1 MTPTRNHTA
10 AATARLMNL
19 NLRFGLAEDGP
30 NNWRFRSRAYPA
42 LLAKYPCDFY
52 AFQEANG
59 FQIDFLAGLLEGYDC
74 IGRRS
79 PAPDRWQNNVIFF
92 HRRWRCTLDR
102 HIYLSDTP
110 HIESKYADSRWPR
123 QCTLGKFVCSDRKVT
138 CVTTHFD
145 FDADVQRRS
154 ALLIRQQ
161 INKISNN
168 DPVLLAGD
176 FNCAPGSACYTAF
189 TDRNAAPGPEFSN
202 AFDPPPYAGTYH
214 GFSGTG
220 DAPPIDWILYRGEI
234 EIHGAQVIEQA
245 FDGFYPSDHFPLLAE
260 FVWPNPMD
268 TPV

>member
-1 MTPTRNHTA
+1 MTPAQNRA
-10 AATARLMNL
+10 AAPRARLMNL

-30 NNWRFRSRAYPA
+30 NHWRFRHRAYPA
-42 LLAKYPCDFY
+42 LLKGYPCDFY

-92 HRRWRCTLDR
+92 HRHWRCTMDR

-110 HIESKYADSRWPR
+110 HVESKYADSRWPR
-123 QCTLGKFVCSDRKVT
+123 QCTLGRFVCDDRKLT

-145 FDADVQRRS
+145 FNDDVQHRS
-154 ALLIRQQ
+154 ALLVQQQ
-161 INKISNN
+161 INQVSKN

-176 FNCAPGSACYTAF
+176 FNCAPGSAGYAAF
-189 TDRNAAPGPEFSN
+189 TDRNASPGPEFSN

-234 EIHGAQVIEQA
+234 EVHSALVIEQS

-260 FVWPNPMD
+260 FVWSNPMNA
-268 TPV
+268 PA

>member
-1 MTPTRNHTA
+1 MTPDHHHSA
-10 AATARLMNL
+10 APMVRLMNL

-42 LLAKYPCDFY
+42 LLARHPCDFY
-52 AFQEANG
+52 MFQEAND
-59 FQIDFLAGLLEGYDC
+59 FQIDFLAGLLEDYDY

-79 PAPDRWQNNVIFF
+79 PAPDRWQSNVIFF

-110 HIESKYADSRWPR
+110 HVESKYADSRWPR
-123 QCTLGKFVCSDRKVT
+123 QCTLGRFQCNHRTLT

-145 FDADVQRRS
+145 FSDEVQRRS
-154 ALLIRQQ
+154 ALLVRRQ
-161 INKISNN
+161 INHISKN

-176 FNCAPGSACYTAF
+176 FNCAPNSACYAVF
-189 TDRNAAPGPEFSN
+189 TDPDPSCGLPLSN

-220 DAPPIDWILYRGEI
+220 DAPPIDWILYRGEL
-234 EIHGAQVIEQA
+234 EVHCARVIGES
-245 FDGFYPSDHFPLLAE
+245 FDGFYPSDHFPLVAQ
-260 FVWPNPMD
+260 FGWP
-268 TPV
+268 TPH